1 MKNHPFSCSTREKW
15 RSTAPWDKFWWSISA
30 TTASLLPT
38 MISQVIQSI
47 DQSIKQ
53 LFICL
58 KLNKKQLKIHVCT
71 VIRGSAIAEKAPWIQ
86 LQLSPLP
93 VRQKVF
99 ISSKSSFFTAFA

>member
-1 MKNHPFSCSTREKW
+1 VAVDRALGQILVVYQCNN
-15 RSTAPWDKFWWSISA
+15 SILVADDDLTGHSNDH
-30 TTASLLPT
+30 
-38 MISQVIQSI
+38 SI
-47 DQSIKQ
+47 DQSTKQ
-53 LFICL
+53 SFICL

-93 VRQKVF
+93 VSQKVF